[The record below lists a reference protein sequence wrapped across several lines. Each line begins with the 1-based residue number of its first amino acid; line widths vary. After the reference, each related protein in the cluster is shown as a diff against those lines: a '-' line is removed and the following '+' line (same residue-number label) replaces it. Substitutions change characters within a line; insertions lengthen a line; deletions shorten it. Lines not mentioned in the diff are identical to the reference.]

1 MSMNQKVKKVIKWT
15 AIGVLSTFTVLSLIL
30 AIHIYDVTRDKPV
43 PHNANIELG
52 RIDFKASMDSIQ
64 AQEIKSQTYRILGVK
79 HVYFNH
85 TDNIM
90 VYGFNSDL
98 TNATQVYD
106 QLKEQIA
113 FEGDLYRVTEE
124 QMASSCPV
132 IDKSS
137 ITGRMGKAFESL
149 FASIQ

>member
-1 MSMNQKVKKVIKWT
+1 MNTNKKVKKAIKWT
-15 AIGVLSTFTVLSLIL
+15 IIGALTTFTLLSLIL
-30 AIHIYDVTRDKPV
+30 AIHIYDVTRDRQV
-43 PHNANIELG
+43 PHNANLELG
-52 RIDFKASMDSIQ
+52 RIDFTVSMDSVQ
-64 AQEIKSQTYRILGVK
+64 AKEIKSQTYRIHGVK

-98 TNATQVYD
+98 TNATHVYD
-106 QLKEQIA
+106 QLKEQVA
-113 FEGDLYRVTEE
+113 FEGELYRVTEE